1 MNPIIK
7 ICCSTVY
14 HAYKENFESSIC
26 LVRRLKIAITGK
38 GGVGKTTLSGT
49 LACILSQTYKVFAI
63 DADPDMNLAS
73 SIGIHTEITPISKM
87 RELIK
92 ERTGA
97 EPGSAFGEVF
107 KINPKIS
114 DLPESLSVKYDAND
128 NLRLLVMGTVE
139 KGGEGCVC
147 PASVLLKALMRN
159 LILKK
164 DEIVIL
170 DMEAGIEH
178 LGRRTAEAVDVMI
191 IVVEPGLKS
200 LETAERIK
208 KLATDIGIKKLVA
221 VINKASNSKEEKFV
235 STKLEELGLEV
246 MGSIPRDET
255 VVLADMEGKP
265 LSDYDESTALD
276 SIKKIAENLLN
287 YDSRN

>member
-1 MNPIIK
+1 M
-7 ICCSTVY
+7 
-14 HAYKENFESSIC
+14 
-26 LVRRLKIAITGK
+26 KIAVTGK

-49 LACILSQTYKVFAI
+49 LACLLSQTYKVFAI

-73 SIGIHTEITPISKM
+73 SLGIHEKITPISKM

-97 EPGSAFGEVF
+97 EPGSSFGEVF
-107 KINPKIS
+107 KMNPKIS
-114 DLPESLSVKYDAND
+114 DLPESLSVDYDD
-128 NLRLLVMGTVE
+128 KGMLKLLVMGTVD

-164 DEIVIL
+164 DEIIIL
-170 DMEAGIEH
+170 DMEAGVEH
-178 LGRRTAEAVDVMI
+178 LGRKTAQAVDMMI

-208 KLATDIGIKKLVA
+208 KLAGDIGIRKIVC
-221 VINKASNSKEEKFV
+221 VVNKVSNQDEELFVKE
-235 STKLEELGLEV
+235 KLETLGLDV
-246 MGSIPRDET
+246 IGTIPRDPL
-255 VVLADMEGKP
+255 VVRADMEGNALINYPDSQALESIEKIKDTI
-265 LSDYDESTALD
+265 LSG
-276 SIKKIAENLLN
+276 NN
-287 YDSRN
+287 

>member
-1 MNPIIK
+1 M
-7 ICCSTVY
+7 
-14 HAYKENFESSIC
+14 
-26 LVRRLKIAITGK
+26 KIAITGK

-49 LACILSQTYKVFAI
+49 LAFILSRTYKVFVI

-73 SIGIHTEITPISKM
+73 SMGIHTNITPISQM

-107 KINPKIS
+107 KINPQIS
-114 DLPESLSVKYDAND
+114 DLPESMSVSVEGKN
-128 NLRLLVMGTVE
+128 NLKLLVMGTVD
-139 KGGEGCVC
+139 KGGEGCIC

-164 DEIVIL
+164 NEVVIL

-178 LGRRTAEAVDVMI
+178 LGRRTAEAVDAMI

-208 KLATDIGIKKLVA
+208 RLASDIGIKQILIVL
-221 VINKASNSKEEKFV
+221 NKVSNKKEEKFLV
-235 STKLEELGLEV
+235 NKLDDLDLEV
-246 MGSIPRDET
+246 LGCIPRDDM
-255 VVLADMEGKP
+255 VVDADMKGKA
-265 LSDYDESTALD
+265 LINCSKSTALK
-276 SIKKIAENLLN
+276 SIQDIAENLLN
-287 YDSRN
+287 YVSRN

>member
-1 MNPIIK
+1 M
-7 ICCSTVY
+7 
-14 HAYKENFESSIC
+14 
-26 LVRRLKIAITGK
+26 KIAVTGK

-73 SIGIHTEITPISKM
+73 SIGIHEKITPISKM

-97 EPGSAFGEVF
+97 EPGSSFGEVF
-107 KINPKIS
+107 KINPRIS
-114 DLPESLSVKYDAND
+114 DLPESLSIKYDANP

-178 LGRRTAEAVDVMI
+178 LGRRTAEAVDLMI

-208 KLATDIGIKKLVA
+208 KLAKDIGIPRISC
-221 VINKASNSKEEKFV
+221 VINKVSVENEEEFV
-235 STKLEELGLEV
+235 REKLREMDLDVVGT
-246 MGSIPRDET
+246 MPRDEL
-255 VVLADMEGKP
+255 VVKADMEGKSLLNYP
-265 LSDYDESTALD
+265 ESKALK
-276 SIKKIAENLLN
+276 SIKKIAENILTEMSEN
-287 YDSRN
+287 N

>member
-1 MNPIIK
+1 MM
-7 ICCSTVY
+7 
-14 HAYKENFESSIC
+14 
-26 LVRRLKIAITGK
+26 KIAVTGK

-49 LACILSQTYKVFAI
+49 LACLLSQTYKVFAI

-73 SIGIHTEITPISKM
+73 SLGIHDKITPISKM

-97 EPGSAFGEVF
+97 EPGSSFGEVF
-107 KINPKIS
+107 RMNPKIS
-114 DLPESLSVKYDAND
+114 DLPESLSVNYDETGM
-128 NLRLLVMGTVE
+128 LKLLVMGTVD

-170 DMEAGIEH
+170 DMEAGVEH
-178 LGRRTAEAVDVMI
+178 LGRKTAQAVDIMI

-208 KLATDIGIKKLVA
+208 KLAGDIGIKKIVS
-221 VINKASNSKEEKFV
+221 VVNKVSDQEEEDFVKE
-235 STKLEELGLEV
+235 KLENLGLEV
-246 MGSIPRDET
+246 IGTIPRDQS
-255 VVLADMEGKP
+255 VVMADMEGKA
-265 LSDYDESTALD
+265 LVDYPDSEALE
-276 SIKKIAENLLN
+276 SIKRIR
-287 YDSRN
+287 DRIVDPV

>member
-1 MNPIIK
+1 M
-7 ICCSTVY
+7 
-14 HAYKENFESSIC
+14 
-26 LVRRLKIAITGK
+26 KIAITGK

-49 LACILSQTYKVFAI
+49 LAFIFSQRYKVFAI
-63 DADPDMNLAS
+63 DADPDMNLS
-73 SIGIHTEITPISKM
+73 SSLGIKEPITPISKM
-87 RELIK
+87 KDLIK

-97 EPGSAFGEVF
+97 ESGSSFGEVF
-107 KINPKIS
+107 KMNPKIS
-114 DLPESLSVKYDAND
+114 DLPESLSTNYDD
-128 NLRLLVMGTVE
+128 KGNLKLLVMGTVD

-178 LGRRTAEAVDVMI
+178 LGRKTAEAVDLMI

-208 KLATDIGIKKLVA
+208 RLATDIGIPKIA
-221 VINKASNSKEEKFV
+221 CVINKVSNETEENFVASKLKEM
-235 STKLEELGLEV
+235 GLEV
-246 MGSIPRDET
+246 IGSIPRDDE
-255 VVLADMEGKP
+255 VIKADMEGKP
-265 LSDYDESTALD
+265 LVDYPDSTAFK
-276 SIKKIAENLLN
+276 SIEKIAENIL
-287 YDSRN
+287 S

>member
-1 MNPIIK
+1 M
-7 ICCSTVY
+7 
-14 HAYKENFESSIC
+14 
-26 LVRRLKIAITGK
+26 KIAITGK

-49 LACILSQTYKVFAI
+49 LAFILSYTYKVFAI

-73 SIGIHTEITPISKM
+73 SMGIHDKITPISKM
-87 RELIK
+87 RDLIK

-114 DLPESLSVKYDAND
+114 DIPDSMSVKVKDD
-128 NLRLLVMGTVE
+128 DTLKLLVMGTID
-139 KGGEGCVC
+139 KGGDGCIC

-208 KLATDIGIKKLVA
+208 RLAADIGIKNIAV
-221 VINKASNSKEEKFV
+221 VINKVSNKAEEEFV
-235 STKLEELGLEV
+235 TDKLKELGLEV
-246 MGSIPRDET
+246 LGSIPRDDK
-255 VVLADMEGKP
+255 VILADMEGKI
-265 LSDYDESTALD
+265 LFDYPESAALK
-276 SIKKIAENLLN
+276 SIKEIGENLLN
-287 YDSRN
+287 YNPRN

>member
-1 MNPIIK
+1 M
-7 ICCSTVY
+7 
-14 HAYKENFESSIC
+14 
-26 LVRRLKIAITGK
+26 KIAITGK

-49 LACILSQTYKVFAI
+49 LAFIFSQRYKVFAI
-63 DADPDMNLAS
+63 DADPDMNLS
-73 SIGIHTEITPISKM
+73 SSLGIKEPITPISKM
-87 RELIK
+87 KDLIK

-97 EPGSAFGEVF
+97 ESGSSFGEVF
-107 KINPKIS
+107 KMNPKIS
-114 DLPESLSVKYDAND
+114 DLPESLSTNYDNKG
-128 NLRLLVMGTVE
+128 NLKLLVMGTVD

-178 LGRRTAEAVDVMI
+178 LGRKTAEAVDLMI

-208 KLATDIGIKKLVA
+208 RLATDIGIPKIA
-221 VINKASNSKEEKFV
+221 CVINKVSNETEENFVASKLKEM
-235 STKLEELGLEV
+235 GLKV
-246 MGSIPRDET
+246 IGSIPRDDD
-255 VVLADMEGKP
+255 VIKADMEGKP
-265 LSDYDESTALD
+265 LVDYPDSTAFK
-276 SIKKIAENLLN
+276 SMEKIAENIL
-287 YDSRN
+287 S

>member
-1 MNPIIK
+1 M
-7 ICCSTVY
+7 
-14 HAYKENFESSIC
+14 
-26 LVRRLKIAITGK
+26 KIAITGK

-49 LACILSQTYKVFAI
+49 MACILSKTYKVFAI

-73 SIGIHTEITPISKM
+73 SLGIHTEITPISRM
-87 RELIK
+87 RDLIK

-107 KINPKIS
+107 KMNPQIS
-114 DLPESLSVKYDAND
+114 DLPESLSVKYDASD
-128 NLRLLVMGTVE
+128 NLRILVMGTVE
-139 KGGEGCVC
+139 KGGEGCIC

-164 DEIVIL
+164 NELVIL

-178 LGRRTAEAVDVMI
+178 LGRRTAEAVDMMI

-208 KLATDIGIKKLVA
+208 KLATDIGIKKIMA
-221 VINKASNSKEEKFV
+221 VINKVSNKEEEKFV
-235 STKLEELGLEV
+235 LQKLEKLDLEV
-246 MGSIPRDET
+246 LGSIPRDET
-255 VVLADMEGKP
+255 VVMADMEGKP
-265 LSDYDESTALD
+265 LAHYPD
-276 SIKKIAENLLN
+276 SKAFKSIEEIVENILI
-287 YDSRN
+287 

>member
-1 MNPIIK
+1 M
-7 ICCSTVY
+7 
-14 HAYKENFESSIC
+14 
-26 LVRRLKIAITGK
+26 KIAVTGK

-49 LACILSQTYKVFAI
+49 MACILSRTYKVFAI

-73 SIGIHTEITPISKM
+73 SLGIHDKITPISQM

-92 ERTGA
+92 DRTGA
-97 EPGSAFGEVF
+97 EPGSSFGEVF

-114 DLPESLSVKYDAND
+114 DLPESLSINYDSEGK
-128 NLRLLVMGTVE
+128 LKLLVMGTVD

-164 DEIVIL
+164 DEIVVL
-170 DMEAGIEH
+170 DMEAGVEH
-178 LGRRTAEAVDVMI
+178 LGRRTAEAVDIMI

-208 KLATDIGIKKLVA
+208 RLGGDIGINNMTC
-221 VINKASNSKEEKFV
+221 VINKASNKDEEDFVVQKLKEMD
-235 STKLEELGLEV
+235 LEV
-246 MGSIPRDET
+246 IGSIPRDPE
-255 VVLADMEGKP
+255 VVKADMEGKA
-265 LSDYDESTALD
+265 LVDYPESPALK
-276 SIKKIAENLLN
+276 SIEEITENILN
-287 YDSRN
+287 RSMKVDNV